1 MTIFPLL
8 LGRVTY
14 GAERAGG
21 QPKQQAFLNH
31 GSLLSYFS
39 LHYFLIPTEVELSGD
54 DESLIH
60 LTEKPIILPKLSRR
74 AFRSS

>member
-1 MTIFPLL
+1 MAPQENHPLF
-8 LGRVTY
+8 LGGVRRL
-14 GAERAGG
+14 ARKRAGVDVNTCHVR
-21 QPKQQAFLNH
+21 FFYL
-31 GSLLSYFS
+31 
-39 LHYFLIPTEVELSGD
+39 LIPTEVELSGD